1 MQKKR
6 IVSALCV
13 GMCLLAGMLCM
24 ATQVEAADAAAKPKT
39 VALNVLLDMIKLNK
53 GKVVVLNFFATWCP
67 PCKEEIP
74 GLVALAKT
82 YPATQ
87 VAIIG
92 VSLDQDIN
100 AIAGF
105 AKKLNINYPVFH
117 AGNDVTEAFNVRT
130 IPHNVIY
137 DTTGQMAAN
146 VTGLVTEAD
155 LKEFITILL
164 EQKKK

>member
-1 MQKKR
+1 MRKPR
-6 IVSALCV
+6 NIYALCA
-13 GMCLLAGMLCM
+13 GICLLLGMLCM
-24 ATQVEAADAAAKPKT
+24 TVQAEAAAARPKT
-39 VALNVLLDMIKLNK
+39 VALNALLDMVKLNK

-74 GLVALAKT
+74 GLVALAKA
-82 YPATQ
+82 YPASK

-92 VSLDQDIN
+92 VSVDQDPA

-105 AKKLNINYPVFH
+105 TQGLHVNYPVFH
-117 AGNDVTEAFNVRT
+117 AGNDITEAFNVRT

-164 EQKKK
+164 EKKKK